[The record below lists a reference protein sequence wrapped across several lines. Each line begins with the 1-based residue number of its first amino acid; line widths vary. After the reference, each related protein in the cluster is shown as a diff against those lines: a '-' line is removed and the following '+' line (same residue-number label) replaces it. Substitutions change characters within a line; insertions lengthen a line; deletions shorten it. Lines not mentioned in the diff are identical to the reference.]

1 MSDFIKTI
9 DVRLYDVKDKYTT
22 ISENFTGLT
31 TGETIEIINDND
43 LRVVHY
49 QFLIELAD
57 KFEWQYIEEG
67 PEVWR
72 VAITKK

>member
-9 DVRLYDVKDKYTT
+9 DARPYELNDKYST
-22 ISENFTGLT
+22 ISETFNSLAF
-31 TGETIEIINDND
+31 GETLEVINDND

-49 QFLIELAD
+49 QFLIEFAD
-57 KFEWQYIEEG
+57 KFEWEYIEEG